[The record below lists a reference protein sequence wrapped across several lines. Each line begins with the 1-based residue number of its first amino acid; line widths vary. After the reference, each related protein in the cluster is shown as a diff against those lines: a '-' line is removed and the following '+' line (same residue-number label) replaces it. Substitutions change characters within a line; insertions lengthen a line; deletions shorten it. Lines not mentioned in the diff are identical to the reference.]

1 MSSSNKHSPEIRER
15 AVPSR
20 PGRPPSTPRFHKVR
34 RALRAPHLAV
44 HELLGEYGDFVC
56 WRGIVNFYVVN
67 HPDFI
72 RLVMSQSYEQ
82 FSKRNIDYRVL
93 AVVMGNGLITNDGP
107 HWVKQRRLM
116 QPLFSHRNVNGFDET
131 INALTSSLMSQWDAR
146 ADDEVAWLD
155 RDMSRLTFGIVGATL
170 FGSDIERHAGEVA
183 EILDVVNLAAQDPR
197 ALMALLA
204 WIPTPYNLKFKRAKR
219 RLDRI
224 VHGLIAARHRTG
236 GGTGGSDILDR
247 LLGARDKETGEPIGE
262 TQIRDEVVT
271 LMLAGHETSAN
282 ALAWTLYLLATHPE
296 VEARL
301 AEDLDAHL
309 SGAPATA
316 VDLSSVPYLKQVV
329 QESMRVYPPVWGY
342 SRRAEREAEI
352 GGYVLPAKAYVAVV
366 PYALHRHP
374 EFWPRPERFDP
385 DRFHPIRTQA
395 RHSYCYLPFGA
406 GPRTCIGAG
415 MAMLETQLV
424 LAQIVQRFKVRVIPD
439 HPVEAVAKVT
449 LNPRYGLPVT
459 LSRR

>member
-1 MSSSNKHSPEIRER
+1 MHSQSKPATG

-20 PGRPPSTPRFHKVR
+20 PARPPSTPRFHKVR
-34 RALRAPHLAV
+34 RGLRAPHVVA
-44 HELLGEYGDFVC
+44 HELLDEYGDFVC
-56 WRGIVNFYVVN
+56 WRGFADLYVVN

-72 RLVMSQSYEQ
+72 RPVLSKSYEH

-93 AVVMGNGLITNDGP
+93 AVVMGNGLVSNDGP
-107 HWVKQRRLM
+107 HWEKQRALM
-116 QPLFSHRNVNGFDET
+116 QPLFSHRNVDGFDET
-131 INALTSSLMSQWDAR
+131 INALTSSLMNQWDAQ
-146 ADDEVAWLD
+146 AGDGVVWLD
-155 RDMSRLTFGIVGATL
+155 RDMGRLTFAIVGSTL

-183 EILDVVNLAAQDPR
+183 EILDVVNLAANDPR
-197 ALMALLA
+197 ALMTLLP
-204 WIPTPYNLKFKRAKR
+204 WSPTPYNLRFKRAKR

-224 VHGLIAARHRTG
+224 VHGFIAARRRAGTG
-236 GGTGGSDILDR
+236 GGDILDR
-247 LLGARDKETGEPIGE
+247 LLDARDKETGEPIDE

-282 ALAWTLYLLATHPE
+282 AVTWTLYLLATHPE

-301 AEDLDAHL
+301 TEVLDAHL

-316 VDLSSVPYLKQVV
+316 ADLPSVPYLKQVV
-329 QESMRVYPPVWGY
+329 QESMRIYPPVWGY

-366 PYALHRHP
+366 PYALHRHR
-374 EFWPRPERFDP
+374 ELWPHPERFDP
-385 DRFHPIRTQA
+385 DRFHPNRAQA

-424 LAQIVQRFKVRVIPD
+424 LAQIVQRFKVRVVPD
-439 HPVEAVAKVT
+439 HPIETAARIT
-449 LNPRYGLPVT
+449 LRPRYGLPVT

>member
-1 MSSSNKHSPEIRER
+1 MVHSQSKPATG
-15 AVPSR
+15 AVPNR
-20 PGRPPSTPRFHKVR
+20 PARPPSTPRFHKFR
-34 RALRAPHLAV
+34 RALRAPHVAV
-44 HELLGEYGDFVC
+44 HEFLGEYGDFVC
-56 WRGIVNFYVVN
+56 WRGIVNLYFVN

-72 RLVMSQSYEQ
+72 RPVMTQSYEH

-93 AVVMGNGLITNDGP
+93 AVVMGNGLVSNDGP
-107 HWVKQRRLM
+107 HWVKQRTLM
-116 QPLFSHRNVNGFDET
+116 QPLFSHRRVNGFDET
-131 INALTSSLMSQWDAR
+131 INALTSSLMSQWDTR
-146 ADDEVAWLD
+146 ADNEVVWLD
-155 RDMSRLTFGIVGATL
+155 RDMSKLTLGIVGATL
-170 FGSDIERHAGEVA
+170 FGSDIERHAGEIA
-183 EILDVVNLAAQDPR
+183 EILDVVNLAPHAPR
-197 ALMALLA
+197 ALMSLLP
-204 WIPTPYNLKFKRAKR
+204 WIPTPYNLKFMRAKR

-224 VHGLIAARHRTG
+224 VHGLIAARRRAGTG
-236 GGTGGSDILDR
+236 GGGILDC
-247 LLGARDKETGEPIGE
+247 LLGARDEETGEPIDD

-301 AEDLDAHL
+301 TQELDAHL

-316 VDLSSVPYLKQVV
+316 ADLPSVPYLKQVV
-329 QESMRVYPPVWGY
+329 QESMRIYPPDWGY

-352 GGYVLPAKAYVAVV
+352 GGHVLPAKAYVAVV

-374 EFWPRPERFDP
+374 EFWPHPERFDP
-385 DRFHPIRTQA
+385 DRFHPNRTRA

-415 MAMLETQLV
+415 LAMLETQLV
-424 LAQIVQRFKVRVIPD
+424 LAQIVQRFKVRVVPE
-439 HPVEAVAKVT
+439 HPVETVARVT

>member
-1 MSSSNKHSPEIRER
+1 MHNQSKPATG

-20 PGRPPSTPRFHKVR
+20 PARPPSTPRFHKIR
-34 RALRAPHLAV
+34 RALRAPHVVV
-44 HELLGEYGDFVC
+44 HEFLDEYGDFVC
-56 WRGIVNFYVVN
+56 WRGIADLYFVN

-72 RLVMSQSYEQ
+72 RPVLSQSYEH

-93 AVVMGNGLITNDGP
+93 AVVAGNGLISNDGP
-107 HWVKQRRLM
+107 HWVKQRALL
-116 QPLFSHRNVNGFDET
+116 QPLFGHRNVNRFDET
-131 INALTSSLMSQWDAR
+131 INALTSSLMNRWDAR
-146 ADDEVAWLD
+146 AGDGIVWLD
-155 RDMSRLTFGIVGATL
+155 RDLSKLTFRIVGATL
-170 FGSDIERHAGEVA
+170 FGSDIECHAGEVA
-183 EILDVVNLAAQDPR
+183 EILDVVNLAAHDPR
-197 ALMALLA
+197 ALMALLP
-204 WIPTPYNLKFKRAKR
+204 WIPTPYNLKVKHAKR

-224 VHGLIAARHRTG
+224 VHGLIAARRRAGTG
-236 GGTGGSDILDR
+236 GGDILDC

-301 AEDLDAHL
+301 TEELDAHL

-316 VDLSSVPYLKQVV
+316 ADLPGVPYLKQVV
-329 QESMRVYPPVWGY
+329 QESMRIYPPAWGF
-342 SRRAEREAEI
+342 SRRAERETEI
-352 GGYVLPAKAYVAVV
+352 GGYRLPAGAYVAVV
-366 PYALHRHP
+366 PYALHRHR
-374 EFWPRPERFDP
+374 EFWPDPERFDP
-385 DRFHPIRTQA
+385 DRFHPNRARA

-424 LAQIVQRFKVRVIPD
+424 LAQVVQRFGVRVVPG
-439 HPVEAVAKVT
+439 HPVETVARVT